1 MFCKCDLKYAT
12 KSVTIE
18 ECEQDEYCFKIDK
31 CRQCYMKVC
40 FSFYLSSLIAFGTV
54 IKQIIM

>member
-18 ECEQDEYCFKIDK
+18 ECEEDECCLKIDK
-31 CRQCYMKVC
+31 CRQRCMKVC
-40 FSFYLSSLIAFGTV
+40 FVLIRVLTFFLV
-54 IKQIIM
+54 P